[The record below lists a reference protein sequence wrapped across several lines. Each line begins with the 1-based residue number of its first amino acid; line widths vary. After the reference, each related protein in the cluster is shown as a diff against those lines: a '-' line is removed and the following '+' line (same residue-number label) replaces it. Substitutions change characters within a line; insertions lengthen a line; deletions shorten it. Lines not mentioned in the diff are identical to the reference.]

1 MLEKYKKRM
10 ALQGQ
15 YMGEALKKQSDDIM
29 NATFTNDIQFRKV
42 KINDEYIDAKYI
54 TYTYYSISGDNV
66 DYHLQFRPGVH
77 YPIGTYVDV
86 PDDVNEYHRWLIVG
100 RSDEPQFVKYNI
112 LKCNWLFKWMDGNV
126 IRECLGVL
134 RKRSSY
140 NSGVW
145 NDFKFTTPENQEQI
159 ILPSGDISRTLKYN
173 TRLLI
178 SENQI
183 NPIAWQ
189 VTKIEDV
196 TMPGITYFTLKQ
208 DLYDP
213 NRDNAELMIAD
224 YYESNIAPN
233 TPETPDESSVHI
245 SFSSKPE
252 VKVGGS
258 YKQFTVPEQVDT
270 IWTWRVIGLDE
281 IGYQTI
287 YEPAKSH
294 VFKIKMP
301 EDYSLVGT
309 VFTIEVYKDEQLVAS
324 QKVEVTAL

>member
-1 MLEKYKKRM
+1 MQRI
-10 ALQGQ
+10 
-15 YMGEALKKQSDDIM
+15 D
-29 NATFTNDIQFRKV
+29 KV
-42 KINDEYIDAKYI
+42 RLLYRFA
-54 TYTYYSISGDNV
+54 
-66 DYHLQFRPGVH
+66 
-77 YPIGTYVDV
+77 
-86 PDDVNEYHRWLIVG
+86 
-100 RSDEPQFVKYNI
+100 
-112 LKCNWLFKWMDGNV
+112 
-126 IRECLGVL
+126 
-134 RKRSSY
+134 
-140 NSGVW
+140 
-145 NDFKFTTPENQEQI
+145 TPENQEQI

-301 EDYSLVGT
+301 EDYSLVGA

>member
-1 MLEKYKKRM
+1 MYRF
-10 ALQGQ
+10 A
-15 YMGEALKKQSDDIM
+15 
-29 NATFTNDIQFRKV
+29 
-42 KINDEYIDAKYI
+42 
-54 TYTYYSISGDNV
+54 
-66 DYHLQFRPGVH
+66 
-77 YPIGTYVDV
+77 
-86 PDDVNEYHRWLIVG
+86 
-100 RSDEPQFVKYNI
+100 
-112 LKCNWLFKWMDGNV
+112 
-126 IRECLGVL
+126 
-134 RKRSSY
+134 
-140 NSGVW
+140 
-145 NDFKFTTPENQEQI
+145 TPENQEQI

-258 YKQFTVPEQVDT
+258 YKRFTVPEQVDT
-270 IWTWRVIGLDE
+270 IWTWRVNGLDE

-309 VFTIEVYKDEQLVAS
+309 VFIIEVYKDEQLVAS